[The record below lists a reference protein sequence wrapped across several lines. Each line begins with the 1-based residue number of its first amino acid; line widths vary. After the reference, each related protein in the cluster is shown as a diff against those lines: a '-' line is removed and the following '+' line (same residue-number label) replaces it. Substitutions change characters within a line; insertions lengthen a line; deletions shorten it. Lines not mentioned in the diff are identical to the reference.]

1 MDLTP
6 YEDLARWG
14 RPRPTLA
21 QQQILADLA
30 AQRRPAGGSLRRRL
44 AEAVVRFGLRIDP
57 AADVVVRLRVEA

>member
-6 YEDLARWG
+6 DEELVRWG

-30 AQRRPAGGSLRRRL
+30 AERPAGGSLRRRF